1 MPRSTSPGGALTGAL
16 VVQGLALMEIKLIT
30 ACLLHSFD
38 FELAVP
44 HAGGYESTLVLPM
57 RPGLMVRLTPRR

>member
-1 MPRSTSPGGALTGAL
+1 
-16 VVQGLALMEIKLIT
+16 MEIKLIT